1 MQNQNVIQL
10 YNTLNRLSRQMHRF
24 SHRAEHKRS
33 LFFGQSKLLQL
44 IAKNEGIIQRDLAEQ
59 MDMRPSS
66 MTEALGRLEQLNLIL
81 RKRDEKDQRSM
92 HIYLT
97 NKGKEIVEDAVRSE
111 EEFMKKFTDIVFK
124 EISEEEIEKML
135 AITSKLCKS
144 LDTLDL
150 KESKDRDEECCP

>member
-1 MQNQNVIQL
+1 
-10 YNTLNRLSRQMHRF
+10 MHRF
-24 SHRAEHKRS
+24 SHRTEHKRG

-81 RKRDEKDQRSM
+81 RTRDEKDQRTM

-97 NKGKEIVEDAVRSE
+97 NKGKEIVEDTVKSE
-111 EEFMKKFTDIVFK
+111 EEFMKKFTNIMFK

-135 AITSKLCKS
+135 EITSKLCKS

-150 KESKDRDEECCP
+150 EKSKN

>member
-1 MQNQNVIQL
+1 M
-10 YNTLNRLSRQMHRF
+10 LNRLGKQMHRF
-24 SHRAEHKRS
+24 SHRTEHKRG

-81 RKRDEKDQRSM
+81 RTRDEKDQRTM

-97 NKGKEIVEDAVRSE
+97 NKGKEIVEDTVKSE
-111 EEFMKKFTDIVFK
+111 EEFMKKFTNIMFK

-135 AITSKLCKS
+135 EITSKLCKS

-150 KESKDRDEECCP
+150 EKSKN

>member
-1 MQNQNVIQL
+1 MQNQNVIEL
-10 YNTLNRLSRQMHRF
+10 YNMLNRLSKQMHRF
-24 SHRAEHKRS
+24 SHRAEHKRG

-44 IAKNEGIIQRDLAEQ
+44 IAKNEGVIQRDLAEQ

-81 RKRDEKDQRSM
+81 RKRDEKDQRIM

-97 NKGKEIVEDAVRSE
+97 NKGREIVEDAIKSE
-111 EEFMKKFTDIVFK
+111 EEFMKKFTNVVLR
-124 EISEEEIEKML
+124 EISEEEIEIML

-150 KESKDRDEECCP
+150 KESKD

>member
-1 MQNQNVIQL
+1 MQDKNVIQL
-10 YNTLNRLSRQMHRF
+10 YNTLNRLSKQMHRF
-24 SHRAEHKRS
+24 SHKADHKHG
-33 LFFGQSKLLQL
+33 LFHMQSKLLQL
-44 IAKNEGIIQRDLAEQ
+44 IAKNEGVIQRDLAKK

-97 NKGKEIVEDAVRSE
+97 DKGREIVEDTVRSE
-111 EEFMKKFTDIVFK
+111 EEFMKKFTDIVFR
-124 EISEEEIEKML
+124 EISEEEIEEML
-135 AITSKLCKS
+135 AITSKLCNS

-150 KESKDRDEECCP
+150 KESKDCSEECCQ

>member
-24 SHRAEHKRS
+24 SHRTEHKRS

>member
-1 MQNQNVIQL
+1 MVSEESMKL
-10 YNTLNRLSRQMHRF
+10 FVELHRLGRQMHRF
-24 SHRAEHKRS
+24 SHKADHKHG
-33 LFFGQSKLLQL
+33 LFHMQSKLLQL
-44 IAKNEGIIQRDLAEQ
+44 IAKNEGVIQRDLAKK

-97 NKGKEIVEDAVRSE
+97 DKGREIVEDTVRSE
-111 EEFMKKFTDIVFK
+111 EEFMKKFTDIVFR
-124 EISEEEIEKML
+124 EISEEEIEEML
-135 AITSKLCKS
+135 AITSKLCNS

-150 KESKDRDEECCP
+150 KESKDCSEECCQ

>member
-24 SHRAEHKRS
+24 SHRAEHKRG

-44 IAKNEGIIQRDLAEQ
+44 ISKNEGIIQRDLAEQ

-81 RKRDEKDQRSM
+81 RKRDEKDQRTM

-97 NKGKEIVEDAVRSE
+97 NKGREIVEDAVRSE
-111 EEFMKKFTDIVFK
+111 EVFIKKFTDIVFK
-124 EISEEEIEKML
+124 EISEEELEKML

-144 LDTLDL
+144 LDTLDS
-150 KESKDRDEECCP
+150 KESKDRDEECCQ

>member
-81 RKRDEKDQRSM
+81 RKRDEEDQRSM

>member
-1 MQNQNVIQL
+1 
-10 YNTLNRLSRQMHRF
+10 MHRF

-97 NKGKEIVEDAVRSE
+97 NKGKEIVEDAIRSE

>member
-44 IAKNEGIIQRDLAEQ
+44 IAKNEGTIQRDLAEQ

-97 NKGKEIVEDAVRSE
+97 NKGREIVEDAVRSE

-150 KESKDRDEECCP
+150 KESKDWSDECSQ

>member
-1 MQNQNVIQL
+1 
-10 YNTLNRLSRQMHRF
+10 
-24 SHRAEHKRS
+24 
-33 LFFGQSKLLQL
+33 
-44 IAKNEGIIQRDLAEQ
+44 
-59 MDMRPSS
+59 

-81 RKRDEKDQRSM
+81 RKRDEEDQRSM

>member
-10 YNTLNRLSRQMHRF
+10 YNALNRLSKQMHRF
-24 SHRAEHKRS
+24 SHRAEHKHG
-33 LFFGQSKLLQL
+33 LFHAQSKLLQL
-44 IAKNEGIIQRDLAEQ
+44 IAKNEGIIQRDLAGK

-66 MTEALGRLEQLNLIL
+66 MTEALRRLEQLNLIL

-97 NKGKEIVEDAVRSE
+97 DMGREIVEDTIKSE
-111 EEFMKKFTDIVFK
+111 EEFMEKFTNIVFK
-124 EISEEEIEKML
+124 EISEEEIGKML

-150 KESKDRDEECCP
+150 KESKDRDEECCQ

>member
-111 EEFMKKFTDIVFK
+111 EEFMKKFTNIVFK

>member
-81 RKRDEKDQRSM
+81 RKRDEEDQRSM

-150 KESKDRDEECCP
+150 KESKDRDEECCQ